1 MQPKAVTLVA
11 TNSGIGTPVAVDSQ
25 GTLQVSPPKDS
36 SANQAVIFLVSSD
49 ANNFPFGVET
59 LAVGDFQ
66 LAFNGSTWDRV
77 RVGAANADGLTPN
90 SVGNLLTVAQLF
102 GWDGAAFDRVRVAN
116 VFKTVSTAAAGL
128 TAVWTP
134 AAGKKYRLMGYTI
147 DVAGTLA
154 ATGTQVLTLRDGA
167 ATVIK
172 NHVANLI
179 QTQTASISGGDS
191 HMGADLGQGQLSAAI
206 NTTLNINLGTAMASG
221 AVTVNAWGTEE

>member
-1 MQPKAVTLVA
+1 MQPKAVTLVG
-11 TNSGIGTPVAVDSQ
+11 TGSGIPIPVTVDAQ

-36 SANQAVIFLVSSD
+36 SANQAVIFLNAAD
-49 ANNFPFGVET
+49 ANSFAFGVET
-59 LAVGDFQ
+59 LAVSNFA
-66 LAFNGSTWDRV
+66 LSFNGTTWDRT
-77 RVGAANADGLTPN
+77 RSGAANADALAPS

-102 GWDGAAFDRVRVAN
+102 GWNGASFDRVRVAN

-128 TAVWTP
+128 TAVWIP
-134 AAGKKYRLMGYTI
+134 AAGKKFRLMGYTI

-172 NHVANLI
+172 NHVANVI

-191 HMGADLGQGQLSAAI
+191 HMGADLGQGQLSALA
-206 NTTLNINLGTAMASG
+206 NNVLNINLGTAMATG
-221 AVTVNAWGTEE
+221 AVVVNAWGTEE